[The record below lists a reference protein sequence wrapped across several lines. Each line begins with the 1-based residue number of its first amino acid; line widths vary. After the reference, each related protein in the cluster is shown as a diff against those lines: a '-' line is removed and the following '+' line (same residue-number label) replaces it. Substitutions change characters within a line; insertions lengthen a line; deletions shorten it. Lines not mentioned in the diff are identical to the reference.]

1 MKKLLCLLLV
11 LALCPL
17 CVHAEDSAAA
27 VLTYEE
33 LTAWADAYIRQ
44 AREGSPLNDPADSL
58 TVDGYEY
65 IYEFAT
71 LYADSPVLSD
81 DTEFGAVVLTADG
94 ETDPRG
100 LRVGDA
106 LDAVLSAHYSENES
120 LTGSRE
126 SAVLYV
132 ADALPESA
140 RWAQVSRDGQRV
152 NTVQYA
158 AHEQLASGGD
168 GYSDAGVLYTLAE
181 NRISA
186 IRVYGLNS
194 RISLDTVNDVV
205 YSVMLADLAEDYAQV
220 PFSYVGSEL
229 QPLGEADMV
238 FSGLSFL
245 TMTAGEADAA
255 LGGAMEDTWVENGDE
270 GWIRVQTFADCQL
283 TWLYDISRTNGQ
295 IYMLE
300 ITGDGL
306 EGPRAVRIGDTF
318 SSVYNRIRNGEGAY
332 QADGTEVLY
341 GAEGDGAFGTAAYG
355 YDASATLRYGF
366 PLADGRIVTLRLDF
380 SVMELDEIYLYVDEQ
395 HSDSIMN

>member
-1 MKKLLCLLLV
+1 MKKLFCLLLA

-17 CVHAEDSAAA
+17 CAQADDSAAA

-33 LTAWADAYIRQ
+33 LTVWADACIQR

-58 TVDGYEY
+58 TADGYEY
-65 IYEFAT
+65 IYDFAT

-81 DTEFGAVVLTADG
+81 DTEFGAVVLTGDG

-106 LDAVLSAHYSENES
+106 LEAVLSAYYSENET

-140 RWAQVSRDGQRV
+140 RWALVSRDGQRV
-152 NTVQYA
+152 TTVQYA
-158 AHEQLASGGD
+158 VHEQLSSGGD
-168 GYSDAGVLYTLAE
+168 GYSDAGVIYTMAE
-181 NRISA
+181 NRVSA
-186 IRVYGLNS
+186 VRVYGLNS
-194 RISLDTVNDVV
+194 RIGLDAVNDVV
-205 YSVMLADLAEDYAQV
+205 YSVMLADLADNYAQV

-229 QPLGEADMV
+229 LPLSEADMT

-245 TMTAGEADAA
+245 TMTAEEADTA
-255 LGGAMEDTWVENGDE
+255 LGGAMEDIWVENGDE
-270 GWIRVQTFADCQL
+270 GWIRVQTYADCQL
-283 TWLYDISRTNGQ
+283 TWLYDVSRTSGQ

-300 ITGDGL
+300 ITADGL

-318 SSVYNRIRNGEGAY
+318 SSVYNRIRNGEGEY
-332 QADGTEVLY
+332 QEDGTEVLY
-341 GAEGDGAFGTAAYG
+341 GAEGDGAFGVADYG

-366 PLADGRIVTLRLDF
+366 PLADGRTVTLRLDF
-380 SVMELDEIYLYVDEQ
+380 AVMELADICLYVD
-395 HSDSIMN
+395 